1 MTAHKNFEFNENTI
15 QYRFSKKEMVDIGID
30 LDVIKSMKVF
40 IQKQH
45 DCKDEANTAKA
56 HVLLSVMPTERTS
69 IFGYGDKTRWFKTD
83 IVDKDLT
90 NYHKR
95 LMKITSST
103 NSYISYA
110 ICLLND
116 NDYAMNII
124 DELAYKFYDN
134 VVDTPEFGEA

>member
-1 MTAHKNFEFNENTI
+1 MTAHKNFEFNENAI

-56 HVLLSVMPTERTS
+56 RVLLSVMPTEKPATYS
-69 IFGYGDKTRWFKTD
+69 GFQDKTRWFKTD
-83 IVDKDLT
+83 IKDKDLT
-90 NYHKR
+90 EYHKR
-95 LMKITSST
+95 LTRVLAST
-103 NSYISYA
+103 NTYITYA
-110 ICLLND
+110 ISVLKD
-116 NDYAMNII
+116 NEYAMNII

-134 VVDTPEFGEA
+134 TVK